1 MSRRKLLAMDLDG
14 TAVKDDYSMCQS
26 SILAIQKA
34 QKHGH
39 VVCFVTGRRDVDMLS
54 LGEEQYCVDYHILN
68 NGGKIVHCKDKK
80 VIANKT
86 IDNNASRQLIEYA
99 LNNNLQIHIVDGM
112 TWQVS
117 KMTKETLDY
126 ANTLGVIPEEF
137 SSISNINYKNLEG
150 MMATSDLK
158 PIAEYIDSKQLNMT
172 YIHSE
177 PGTIDIIA
185 KNVNKWSGILE
196 LARIENI
203 GIKDVIAVGNYYNDI
218 DMIERAG
225 TGIAVANSVEEV
237 KKVADYVTKQDNNH
251 NAVEE
256 IIDLIIKGEFD

>member
-1 MSRRKLLAMDLDG
+1 MDLDG

-80 VIANKT
+80 VIVNKT

-117 KMTKETLDY
+117 KMTKGTLDY
-126 ANTLGVIPEEF
+126 ASTLGVIPEANI
-137 SSISNINYKNLEG
+137 SSTAKPQPQSSGFVKSDVQSITSSTNYSDYTGNESDEDLDNLPDFG
-150 MMATSDLK
+150 
-158 PIAEYIDSKQLNMT
+158 
-172 YIHSE
+172 
-177 PGTIDIIA
+177 
-185 KNVNKWSGILE
+185 
-196 LARIENI
+196 
-203 GIKDVIAVGNYYNDI
+203 
-218 DMIERAG
+218 
-225 TGIAVANSVEEV
+225 SVV
-237 KKVADYVTKQDNNH
+237 KEVTKVDNSSFRDDSPMKEMGAQDAEAMAQAIRTILNK
-251 NAVEE
+251 
-256 IIDLIIKGEFD
+256 DG